1 LGEGGGGQPGSDGL
15 AERLDPIGDGAQ
27 LQPLLGD
34 GVQLALLG
42 GQRGPAA
49 VQLLA
54 LALEFGQ
61 PDHLSQVGVQQP
73 LLLALQLAEGLV
85 DGRLPCLELLGQP
98 CPTPRPLQG
107 VGDLG
112 RIAQQRA

>member
-1 LGEGGGGQPGSDGL
+1 
-15 AERLDPIGDGAQ
+15 
-27 LQPLLGD
+27 
-34 GVQLALLG
+34 VLLG

-73 LLLALQLAEGLV
+73 LLLALQLAQGLV
-85 DGRLPCLELLGQP
+85 DGRLPGLELLGQP
-98 CPTPRPLQG
+98 RPTPGPLQG

-112 RIAQQRA
+112 RVAQQRAQVAPDQLIQLLGRGVAGGAALPLATRSASVRPRHR

>member
-1 LGEGGGGQPGSDGL
+1 
-15 AERLDPIGDGAQ
+15 
-27 LQPLLGD
+27 
-34 GVQLALLG
+34 VLLG

-49 VQLLA
+49 VQLLT

-61 PDHLSQVGVQQP
+61 PDHLGEVGVQQP
-73 LLLALQLAEGLV
+73 LLLALQLAQGLV
-85 DGRLPCLELLGQP
+85 DGCLPCLELLGQP

-112 RIAQQRA
+112 RIAKQRAQVAPDQLIQLLGRRVASGAALPLCHPQRVGPPTA